1 MVTDSMPHDTWPSP
15 RLGYHPPYK
24 LGGFALEGSHPSH
37 SRKYGRAWAAV
48 RRTFGRQLGGFHV
61 KPPRPIN
68 HSELLT
74 VHTEAYLRRLR
85 EPKFVAGV
93 LEMAPL

>member
-1 MVTDSMPHDTWPSP
+1 MVTDSMPPDTWPSP
-15 RLGYHPPYK
+15 RLVYHPRYNIG
-24 LGGFALEGSHPSH
+24 LFGLERFPPFD